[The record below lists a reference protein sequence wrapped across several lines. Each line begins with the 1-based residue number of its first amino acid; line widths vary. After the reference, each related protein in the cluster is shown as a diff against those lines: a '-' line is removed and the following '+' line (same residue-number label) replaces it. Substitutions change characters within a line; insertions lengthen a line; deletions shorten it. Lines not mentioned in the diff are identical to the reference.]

1 MKTRL
6 LRKLRRK
13 GRNQIQILS
22 VTTESNRTIGM
33 SIAYDDD
40 KYSNLFNYD
49 NTEEEVLKKAERI
62 FIADYIKEKRAEA
75 GRNNEARGLHLH
87 NVISRFRFSLTMIG
101 LALTGIFMMMTFT
114 WTIYWLITGTNFMH
128 DFQKIADNLP

>member
-1 MKTRL
+1 MKTKL
-6 LRKLRRK
+6 LRKLRRR

-22 VTTESNRTIGM
+22 VTTEGSRTIGM

-62 FIADYIKEKRAEA
+62 FIADYIKEKREEA
-75 GRNNEARGLHLH
+75 VR
-87 NVISRFRFSLTMIG
+87 
-101 LALTGIFMMMTFT
+101 
-114 WTIYWLITGTNFMH
+114 
-128 DFQKIADNLP
+128 